1 MRWNLLVG
9 GCRESCGVTP
19 AEAEAGSN
27 VGTGLPI
34 SAPHSVPS
42 STRPGERKAQR
53 GPLSQGEDRRLL
65 YFAFRRG
72 TNGAEPCTLLQQN
85 CMQLYLGGAFEF
97 LPLGGGGSPLGGLLQ
112 PVPLEGS
119 AQTSRRRGHLGR
131 DGANLLITS
140 PEEPLLFASPSPP
153 HPQSLEAQPPWKEEG
168 SPGQTT
174 AGFQREGNTASTKPR
189 LFTCQLSPARR
200 GFFASKFFI

>member
-1 MRWNLLVG
+1 MGAAVRVVGSHPQRQKLGLTWGRASPSLLPTVFPAPPAQVNERLSGAPYRRAKTG
-9 GCRESCGVTP
+9 GCFILHSAVGQTVLNPARCYSRTACSCTW
-19 AEAEAGSN
+19 EA
-27 VGTGLPI
+27 
-34 SAPHSVPS
+34 
-42 STRPGERKAQR
+42 
-53 GPLSQGEDRRLL
+53 PLNSCLW
-65 YFAFRRG
+65 
-72 TNGAEPCTLLQQN
+72 
-85 CMQLYLGGAFEF
+85 
-97 LPLGGGGSPLGGLLQ
+97 GGGGSPLGGLLQ